1 MNHTTRAH
9 SSGSSG
15 GLWLQILFSSLVVL
29 NRVRPCFPA
38 MFQVTVA
45 LASGRSQSIALPQ
58 SSKVGDLK
66 ILAQE
71 SFQQGFLRLVTAD
84 GRILGDPTRPLLS
97 EGLKEEECLTAVALQ
112 AKVAAT
118 PKLGRLGG
126 AFALW
131 CCGGSKIVVWG
142 KPDCGGDSSAV
153 QDQLRNVQQ
162 VQGTS
167 GAFAAILADGS
178 VVTWGRPDCGG
189 DSSAVQ
195 DQLRNVQ
202 QVQGTFAAFAA
213 ILADGS
219 VVTWGRPDCGG
230 DSSAV
235 QDQLRNVQQVQGT
248 YGAFAAI
255 LADRSVVTWGR
266 PDYGGDSSAVQDQ
279 LRNVQQVQGTYLGPP
294 QT

>member
-1 MNHTTRAH
+1 M
-9 SSGSSG
+9 
-15 GLWLQILFSSLVVL
+15 L

-45 LASGRSQSIALPQ
+45 SASGRSESIALPQ

-66 ILAQE
+66 ILAQK

-84 GRILGDPTRPLLS
+84 GRILGDPTQPLLS

-118 PKLGRLGG
+118 PKLDRLGG

-142 KPDCGGDSSAV
+142 HPDRGGDSSAV

-162 VQGTS
+162 VQGAY

-178 VVTWGRPDCGG
+178 VVTWGSPE
-189 DSSAVQ
+189 
-195 DQLRNVQ
+195 
-202 QVQGTFAAFAA
+202 
-213 ILADGS
+213 
-219 VVTWGRPDCGG
+219 
-230 DSSAV
+230 
-235 QDQLRNVQQVQGT
+235 
-248 YGAFAAI
+248 
-255 LADRSVVTWGR
+255 
-266 PDYGGDSSAVQDQ
+266 YGGDSSAVQDQ
-279 LRNVQQVQGTYLGPP
+279 LRNVQQVQGTAGAFAAILADGFVVTWGSPEYGGDSSAVQDQLRNVQQVQGTARAFAAILANASVVTWGCPEFGGDSSAVLP
-294 QT
+294 R